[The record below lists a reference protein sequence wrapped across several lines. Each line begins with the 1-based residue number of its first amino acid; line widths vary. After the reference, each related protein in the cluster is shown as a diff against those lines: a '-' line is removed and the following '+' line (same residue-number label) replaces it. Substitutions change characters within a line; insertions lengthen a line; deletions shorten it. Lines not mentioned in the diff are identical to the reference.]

1 MIKCDSCGVN
11 IVGERSH
18 CPLCDK
24 KLSDSVWEDYGV
36 FPKVK
41 RRMSYDLIVKITTL
55 VAIVALV
62 VINIINFSFLPHLRL
77 YVPLSL
83 GVVCAWII
91 IVVGVKKRKNIPKN
105 IMHEGI
111 ISVLLC
117 LLWDYVTGWRGW
129 SINYVIPIT
138 FAAMNVFY
146 FVMSY
151 VDRSKNTQYNIY
163 FVMSLV
169 GTLITVILC
178 VTGVASPTPF
188 VTIPVGVGI
197 SLLIAQFIFRGKSFL
212 SELHR
217 RFHV

>member
-1 MIKCDSCGVN
+1 MIKCDSCGIS

-18 CPLCDK
+18 CPLCGK
-24 KLSDSVWEDYGV
+24 KISDAEKEDYGV
-36 FPKVK
+36 YPKVK
-41 RRMSYDLIVKITTL
+41 VKMSYNLIVKITTFAA
-55 VAIVALV
+55 VVALL
-62 VINIINFSFLPHLRL
+62 VINIINFSFIPHLPI

-83 GVVCAWII
+83 GVGCAWLII
-91 IVVGVKKRKNIPKN
+91 IVGVKKRKNIPKN
-105 IMHEGI
+105 IMYEGI
-111 ISVLLC
+111 ISVILC
-117 LLWDYVTGWRGW
+117 LLWDKVTGWHGW

-163 FVMSLV
+163 FIMSLI
-169 GTLITVILC
+169 GTLISVILWL
-178 VTGVASPTPF
+178 TGAATPTPF
-188 VTIPVGVGI
+188 VTIPIGVGI
-197 SLLIAQFIFRGKSFL
+197 SLLIAQLIFRGRSFL